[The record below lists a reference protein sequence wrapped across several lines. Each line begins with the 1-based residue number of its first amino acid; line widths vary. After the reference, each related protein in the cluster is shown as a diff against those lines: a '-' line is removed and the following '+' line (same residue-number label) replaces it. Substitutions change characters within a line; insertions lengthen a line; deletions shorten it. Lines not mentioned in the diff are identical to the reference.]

1 MPLNNIVGATAGA
14 QEQYNYSKAMKTAGK
29 KGMVWTEV
37 KLKEYLE
44 KPKKVVPGGKMS
56 FPGLRKK
63 TDRDNVV
70 AFLKTFTKKE

>member
-1 MPLNNIVGATAGA
+1 MPLNNIVGATAGT
-14 QEQYNYSKAMKTAGK
+14 QEQYNYSKAMKLAGE

-70 AFLKTFTKKE
+70 AILKTFPKKE